1 MEINKYFKCLC
12 PNKFVAYCFLFV
24 VLLDS
29 SYILD
34 KIDEGYLQSMLF
46 DDKMGENVCICVDF
60 TNLAQRNSIEEHEGD
75 SFV

>member
-12 PNKFVAYCFLFV
+12 PNKFVADYFLFV

-34 KIDEGYLQSMLF
+34 EI
-46 DDKMGENVCICVDF
+46 DDKIGKNVC
-60 TNLAQRNSIEEHEGD
+60 LALRRFHRSCTLQFHQRPGRGFD
-75 SFV
+75 